1 MQFRASDCFF
11 RYGFEKS
18 KIVKIEDKTEQQIK
32 TLLLKI
38 SYLTLNI
45 NTVEWGTNIV
55 ALKIFNIA
63 CIGSGTYLDSTR
75 REPDSTFSK

>member
-1 MQFRASDCFF
+1 M
-11 RYGFEKS
+11 
-18 KIVKIEDKTEQQIK
+18 EDKTEQQIK

-55 ALKIFNIA
+55 ALKIFNIG
-63 CIGSGTYLDSTR
+63 CNWY
-75 REPDSTFSK
+75 